1 MPSFAGR
8 IARTEIAATFAMAAK
23 ARALREAGID
33 VISLSIGEPDL
44 PTPPH
49 VIEAAYQAA
58 LQGQTKYPPVEGT
71 RDLKEAVQAK
81 FARDQKLHFEPDQ
94 ILITNGGKQAIFNM
108 LMAVLDEGDEV
119 IIPAPAW
126 AGYVQTVQFVGG
138 RAVFVPC
145 SMESGFRLTQ
155 ASLAAA
161 ITPRTRMLILN
172 YPNNPSGAACS
183 AADLKDLAEI
193 LRQHPAIWILCDDIY
208 EHLLYDGFGYATLAA
223 VAPDLAERTL
233 TLSGVSKSYA
243 MTGWRIGFC
252 GGPAALIKAM
262 AKVQG
267 SATAGVCSIA
277 QAAATAALNGPQDLL
292 ATRAGI
298 YRERRDI
305 VVELLNQAPGLVC
318 PKPEGA
324 FYAFPSIEGCLNT
337 KTPDGTAIKSDADFT
352 TALLAQAHVG
362 VVAGSAFAM
371 SPHIRLSTATDTK
384 TLQTACTRIIRFC
397 ESLTPIG

>member
-1 MPSFAGR
+1 
-8 IARTEIAATFAMAAK
+8 
-23 ARALREAGID
+23 
-33 VISLSIGEPDL
+33 
-44 PTPPH
+44 
-49 VIEAAYQAA
+49 
-58 LQGQTKYPPVEGT
+58 
-71 RDLKEAVQAK
+71 
-81 FARDQKLHFEPDQ
+81 
-94 ILITNGGKQAIFNM
+94 
-108 LMAVLDEGDEV
+108 
-119 IIPAPAW
+119 
-126 AGYVQTVQFVGG
+126 
-138 RAVFVPC
+138 
-145 SMESGFRLTQ
+145 
-155 ASLAAA
+155 
-161 ITPRTRMLILN
+161 
-172 YPNNPSGAACS
+172 
-183 AADLKDLAEI
+183 

-371 SPHIRLSTATDTK
+371 SPH
-384 TLQTACTRIIRFC
+384 
-397 ESLTPIG
+397 